1 MNEKINDVL
10 LGTNQNTAE
19 VPNENQV
26 IPQQIETDVR
36 FLYEAYTEENVTD
49 ANFDVKPELITLLG
63 LEEYGKST
71 FVGSFYHILRTR
83 EEVSGYRLIDSDT
96 ITGFE
101 RRLYLRQLNEAGK
114 SDVKRT
120 RRKKGSLLNVIL
132 MDCKENARHIML
144 SDGAGETYRDCQSD
158 NAIVREQIAVKA
170 ANRLLIF
177 VNCDEFNNPTKPWRE
192 DLKTLLKRFNDN
204 EMLPNDALIYI
215 VLNKFDRAKDIV
227 NDKLNS
233 YIQEVKTIV
242 ELYFTVS
249 EDNIFRVNSKGL
261 SMEDADNGLENLI
274 ETILKPI
281 PENRNAYKKID
292 WITNAIKESK

>member
-1 MNEKINDVL
+1 MNEEINDVL
-10 LGTNQNTAE
+10 LGTNQNTAK
-19 VPNENQV
+19 VPNENQG

-83 EEVSGYRLIDSDT
+83 EEVSDYRLIDSDT

-101 RRLYLRQLNEAGK
+101 RRLYLRKLNETGK

-120 RRKKGSLLNVIL
+120 RRKKGSLLNVRL
-132 MDCKENARHIML
+132 MDCKENARYIML
-144 SDGAGETYRDCQSD
+144 SDGAGETYRDCQSN

-177 VNCDEFNNPTKPWRE
+177 VNCDEFNNPTKPWKD

-204 EMLPNDALIYI
+204 EMLPDDALIYI
-215 VLNKFDRAKDIV
+215 VLNKFDKAKDID

-242 ELYFTVS
+242 DLYFTVS

-261 SMEDADNGLENLI
+261 SIEDTDNELENLI
-274 ETILKPI
+274 EMILKPI
-281 PENRNAYKKID
+281 PENRNAYKMID
-292 WITNAIKESK
+292 WITNAINENK